1 MERSQK
7 LILFSLFL
15 MVLLV
20 FTSSVAAS
28 DLSIDDTV
36 GSNDNSINNN
46 VDLSA
51 VDNNNNDNANNNGVT
66 KKISSN
72 ISTNPNEKIITSSNV
87 VNGNKSLKSSNNGSI
102 IKSIRNPVLNIT
114 VRDAYNNKTGNYS
127 EDGFLI
133 EGAIIKIYNVSDGSL
148 VLTGVTDKNGNY
160 QLAELGYGTYNITIS
175 YSTYLPI
182 SWCFNMSMSE
192 RRHSWDKTFYPDI
205 AFVVYY
211 TGHSNKINYLMNLSR
226 RVYYINN
233 YNPFE
238 SDKLWLLEHA
248 NYIHLDMYSD
258 EIFSKYSSYII
269 NSPANKNY
277 KIAYTFGTNV
287 VGSATY
293 FNFIGASPDN
303 NTINTL
309 ENTYIGS
316 YFQASEITNS
326 EILAKNMKNLFDYI
340 RFLLNETNVNPT
352 LNSSRTPLL
361 SPTWGIYHPDYG
373 SVEFSPSQTEINTW
387 INKNPGYGKDGQGS
401 LNWMSEEY
409 IAWQVD
415 NTSPDELFGRFEMW
429 YNANKKSITTPYIIV
444 ASYYAGG
451 NLIDAL
457 IKSYESQGRAAFNLY
472 QSEQTPSLS
481 SLLVMFEN
489 FTSRGVSGVN
499 SLYSWSLDYAN
510 STNGGAIKDLQTLNV
525 EVTRAL
531 AQISEESYNSEY
543 GPQVE
548 WTYSVTIPSFE
559 GVFGTVEVS
568 YTNSKGE
575 EVVIQSGVDKLVQL
589 SIGWAKLKEMNN
601 SDKKIAIVLYNYPP
615 GKSDI
620 GASYLDIYNITM
632 ILLQLLADNGYDIGM
647 SKDQIP
653 DEETLTMLIE
663 EACNKGSWA
672 QGYLNDYVEKYWDTL
687 QANGQLVSL
696 TQYKKY
702 LNSLNPSLRDEL
714 INHWGKGLGK
724 IMVYNGTKYGNTK
737 YIVIPGITFG
747 NVFVTFQPSRGWE
760 EEDIA
765 NYHNATLPA
774 HQQYITFYKWLSEY
788 YKANAIINMGTHG
801 TLEFLPGRDIGLRED
816 DWSFELNSVP
826 TIYPYIVSNPGEAM
840 IAKNRLGA
848 LLISHMTPAT
858 VISELYGNY
867 TVLKEYIASYQNAI
881 RVGST
886 QTAEQYKQLIL
897 QLSNSS
903 AIGFGTPA
911 KGQSF
916 DDWLNSIESK
926 LDDLENDLIT
936 YGLHTIGKVLTG
948 EELIQEIITI
958 TTAKTNVYTDI
969 LHYLYPELSNLNFY
983 DIKSNPD
990 YKTQVN
996 ATKIWLYEFIASMI
1010 PNENNFD
1017 ELISAMGISRD
1028 SDLFKDLSLANATLL
1043 AILNNEEWNGILSAL
1058 SGGYVRPGLAGDPA
1072 YADVL
1077 PTGRSIYTGDTT
1089 KMPTQAAWSAAK
1101 NIVDATLINYYLKN
1115 NFTFPSLVAIIMWG
1129 TELLR
1134 TDGLAIAEFL
1144 YYLGVKPVWLPSGV
1158 VDGVE
1163 LMDLSELK
1171 ITLPG
1176 GLTIQRPRIDVFT
1189 SMVTSNV
1196 GWIKLLV
1203 DGLSLAALNTTDESF
1218 EYNKVK
1224 LHYNQTGS
1232 LDRLFGL
1239 PGNVL
1244 EGTGMSDY
1252 IPATSNWYDTN
1263 INMSSTLTN
1272 IYLNRVS
1279 YSWGI
1284 DSDGKLVIK
1293 KQTDAYT
1300 NLLKSVDLVT
1310 QNIDSTWRF
1319 LDSDDYYDWFG
1330 GLIGASNGVGGHAQT
1345 AVVDTRN
1352 PNNLIVRSASQELEL
1367 EIRSTLLNPKYQ
1379 EGLLNGASGWN
1390 AYAAK
1395 VQDLYAFATVSGDSS
1410 LVSQNTWSQLANG
1423 INQLGSR
1430 VNSAS
1435 SAYGWESAA
1444 AWMIYAA
1451 KTGLWTPTSAADK
1464 ATLQELVN
1472 NYVQKVVDY
1481 QAFAC
1486 CHHTD
1491 PFSFN
1496 SDVAS
1501 MFTGSNADLQKFN
1514 QLFKEMSAT
1523 NQDLTSNQQQNTNT
1537 NSNQKV
1543 NGSSTTNNNQG
1554 QSSGSSQ
1561 GSQGSAG
1568 QSQASVGQG
1577 GASAAVTG
1585 SAGSNANDGSEASSQ
1600 ASTES
1605 SSSQEAY
1612 ELNEQSQPSSGS
1624 EASLP
1629 IEVMALII
1637 ALIVIFGY
1645 GFFRKNRINEEFEE
1659 Y

>member
-1 MERSQK
+1 M
-7 LILFSLFL
+7 FSLL
-15 MVLLV
+15 VMVLII

-28 DLSIDDTV
+28 DLSIDDDALD
-36 GSNDNSINNN
+36 SSDNSKNDNL
-46 VDLSA
+46 DLSD
-51 VDNNNNDNANNNGVT
+51 VDNNNDIKVDD
-66 KKISSN
+66 SSI
-72 ISTNPNEKIITSSNV
+72 ISTNSNGEVINSSQDV
-87 VNGNKSLKSSNNGSI
+87 SSDDSLKSSDNNSVM
-102 IKSIRNPVLNIT
+102 KSVRNPVLNVT

-133 EGAIIKIYNVSDGSL
+133 EGAIIKIYNLSDNSL

-160 QLAELGYGTYNITIS
+160 QLAELGYGNYNITIS

-182 SWCFNMSMSE
+182 SWCFNISMSE
-192 RRHSWDKTFYPDI
+192 RRHNFAKTFYPDI
-205 AFVVYY
+205 AFIVYY
-211 TGHSNKINYLMNLSR
+211 TGHSSKINYLMNLSR

-258 EIFSKYSSYII
+258 ETVSKYSSYII
-269 NSPANKNY
+269 NSPANRNY
-277 KIAYTFGTNV
+277 KIAYTFGANV
-287 VGSATY
+287 VGTAAN
-293 FNFIGASPDN
+293 FHFIGGSPN
-303 NTINTL
+303 NNSINTL

-316 YFQASEITNS
+316 YFQATDITDR
-326 EILAKNMKNLFDYI
+326 EILVKNMGNLFDYI
-340 RFLLNETNVNPT
+340 RFLLNESTINPT

-361 SPTWGIYHPDYG
+361 SPTWGIYHPDLG
-373 SVEFSPSQTEINTW
+373 KIEFSPSQSDINSW
-387 INKNPGYGKDGQGS
+387 IIENPGYGNDGQGS
-401 LNWMSEEY
+401 LNWMVNQYVS
-409 IAWQVD
+409 WQTA
-415 NTSPDELFGRFEMW
+415 NTSPKELFSRFETW
-429 YNANKKSITTPYIIV
+429 YNSNKAGINTPYIII

-457 IKSYESQGRAAFNLY
+457 IDSYEYQGRAAFNLY

-481 SLLVMFEN
+481 SLLVLFQN
-489 FTSRGVSGVN
+489 FSSRGVSGVN

-510 STNGGAIKDLQTLNV
+510 SSNGGAITDLQTLNV

-531 AQISEESYNSEY
+531 SQISEDSFKSPH
-543 GPQVE
+543 GPQIE

-575 EVVIQSGVDKLVQL
+575 EVVIPAGVDKLVQL
-589 SIGWAKLKEMNN
+589 SIGWAKLKEMKNY
-601 SDKKIAIVLYNYPP
+601 DKKIAVVLYNYPP

-620 GASYLDIYNITM
+620 GASYLDIFNSTR
-632 ILLQLLADNGYDIGM
+632 ILLELLADNGYNIGM
-647 SKDQIP
+647 AKDQIP

-663 EACNKGSWA
+663 EACNKGTWA
-672 QGYLNDYVEKYWDTL
+672 QGYLNDYVEKYWETL
-687 QANGQLVSL
+687 KANGQLVSL

-702 LNSLNPSLRDEL
+702 LNSLNPSLREEL
-714 INHWGKGLGK
+714 VNHWGKGLGK

-737 YIVIPGITFG
+737 YIVIPGISFG

-816 DWSFELNSVP
+816 DWTFELNSVP

-858 VISELYGNY
+858 VISDLYGNY
-867 TVLKEYIASYQNAI
+867 SVLKDYITNYQNAM
-881 RVGST
+881 RVGSI
-886 QTAEQYKQLIL
+886 QTAEQYKNLIL
-897 QLSNSS
+897 ELANSS
-903 AIGFGTPA
+903 AIGFGNPA
-911 KGQSF
+911 KGQNF
-916 DDWLNSIESK
+916 DDWLNSIESR

-958 TTAKTNVYTDI
+958 TTSKTNVYNDI
-969 LHYLYPELSNLNFY
+969 LHYLYPELSHLDY
-983 DIKSNPD
+983 YAIKSD
-990 YKTQVN
+990 KQYLTQIN
-996 ATKIWLYEFIASMI
+996 ATKIWLYEFISNMI
-1010 PNENNFD
+1010 PDANNFD
-1017 ELISAMGISRD
+1017 LLISAMGISRD
-1028 SDLFKDLSLANATLL
+1028 SALFNDLSLANATLL
-1043 AILNNEEWNGILSAL
+1043 ALLNNEEWNAILSAL

-1072 YADVL
+1072 YSDVL
-1077 PTGRSIYTGDTT
+1077 PTGRNIYTGDTT
-1089 KMPTQAAWSAAK
+1089 KMPTPAAWSAAK

-1144 YYLGVKPVWLPSGV
+1144 YYLGVKPVWLSSGTV
-1158 VDGVE
+1158 VGVE

-1171 ITLPG
+1171 ITFPDG
-1176 GLTIQRPRIDVFT
+1176 TTIQRPRIDVFT

-1203 DGLSLAALNTTDESF
+1203 DGLSLAALNTTNESF
-1218 EYNKVK
+1218 EDNKVK

-1252 IPATSNWYDTN
+1252 IPATSKWYDTN
-1263 INMSSTLTN
+1263 IDMSSTLTN

-1284 DSDGKLVIK
+1284 GPDGNLTIK
-1293 KQTDAYT
+1293 KQTNIYMD
-1300 NLLKSVDLVT
+1300 LLKNVDLVT

-1330 GLIGASNGVGGHAQT
+1330 GLIGASNRLGGHAQT
-1345 AVVDTRN
+1345 AVVDIRN
-1352 PNNLIVRSASQELEL
+1352 PNNLIVRTASEELEL

-1379 EGLLNGASGWN
+1379 DALLTSAGGWN

-1410 LVSQNTWSQLANG
+1410 LISQNTWSSLANG
-1423 INQLGSR
+1423 INQLGSK

-1451 KTGLWTPTSAADK
+1451 QTGLWNPSSAADK
-1464 ATLQELVN
+1464 ATLQDLVN

-1501 MFTGSNADLQKFN
+1501 MFTGSNADLEKFN
-1514 QLFKEMSAT
+1514 QLFKQMSAT
-1523 NQDLTSNQQQNTNT
+1523 NQDLLSKNQNNEQVHETK
-1537 NSNQKV
+1537 QKV
-1543 NGSSTTNNNQG
+1543 NGSSNNNMNQG
-1554 QSSGSSQ
+1554 QNSGSSQGSQ

-1568 QSQASVGQG
+1568 QSQSGVGES

-1585 SAGSNANDGSEASSQ
+1585 SAGSNANNGAGESSQ
-1600 ASTES
+1600 ASSES
-1605 SSSQEAY
+1605 SSSSQAY
-1612 ELNEQSQPSSGS
+1612 ELSQESQPSSGS

-1629 IEVMALII
+1629 IEVMVVII
-1637 ALIVIFGY
+1637 AILVIFGY
-1645 GFFRKNRINEEFEE
+1645 GFFRKSRNEEFEE

>member
-1 MERSQK
+1 MKARK
-7 LILFSLFL
+7 LILFSLMLIFL
-15 MVLLV
+15 II

-28 DLSIDDTV
+28 DLSSDYEVLD
-36 GSNDNSINNN
+36 SSDESINNDIVLSN
-46 VDLSA
+46 VKGNRVNEDE
-51 VDNNNNDNANNNGVT
+51 
-66 KKISSN
+66 SSL
-72 ISTNPNEKIITSSNV
+72 ISTNNEDLTNSSFNSD
-87 VNGNKSLKSSNNGSI
+87 NSLKSSKNGSTV
-102 IKSIRNPVLNIT
+102 KSVRNPVLNIT
-114 VRDAYNNKTGNYS
+114 VRDVYDNITGKYS
-127 EDGFLI
+127 ENGFLI
-133 EGAIIKIYNVSDGSL
+133 EGAVINIYNVYNHSL
-148 VLTGVTDKNGNY
+148 VVTGLTDKNGNF
-160 QLAELGYGTYNITIS
+160 QLPELGYGTYNITIS

-182 SWCFNMSMSE
+182 SWCFNVSMTE
-192 RRHSWDKTFYPDI
+192 RRHNWEKTFYPDI
-205 AFVVYY
+205 AFIVYY
-211 TGHSNKINYLMNLSR
+211 SGHINKINYLMNLSR

-238 SDKLWLLEHA
+238 SDKLWLLEYA

-258 EIFSKYSSYII
+258 ETVSMYSSYII
-269 NSPANKNY
+269 NSPANRNY

-287 VGSATY
+287 AGSATH
-293 FNFIGASPDN
+293 FNFIGCNVDN

-316 YFQASEITNS
+316 YFQATDITNNA
-326 EILAKNMKNLFDYI
+326 ILVNNMRNLFDYI
-340 RFLLNETNVNPT
+340 CFLLNESNVNPT

-361 SPTWGIYHPDYG
+361 SPTWGIYHPDLG
-373 SVEFSPSQTEINTW
+373 RIDFSPSQSDINSW
-387 INKNPGYGKDGQGS
+387 ILANPGYGNDGQGS
-401 LNWMSEEY
+401 LNWMIDQYVS
-409 IAWQVD
+409 WQND
-415 NTSPDELFGRFEMW
+415 NTSPDELFGRFESW
-429 YNANKKSITTPYIIV
+429 YNSNKANIKTPYIVI
-444 ASYYAGG
+444 ASYYSGG
-451 NLIDAL
+451 DLIDAL
-457 IKSYESQGRAAFNLY
+457 INTYESQGRAAFNIY

-481 SLLVMFEN
+481 SLLVKFQN

-499 SLYSWSLDYAN
+499 SLYSWSLNYGN
-510 STNGGAIKDLQTLNV
+510 SANGGAVTDLQTLNV

-531 AQISEESYNSEY
+531 SQISEESFNSGH
-543 GPQVE
+543 GPQLE

-575 EVVIQSGVDKLVQL
+575 EVVIQSGVEKLVQL

-601 SDKKIAIVLYNYPP
+601 SDKKITIVLYNYPP

-620 GASYLDIYNITM
+620 GASYLDIFNSTR
-632 ILLQLLADNGYDIGM
+632 ILLELLADNGYNIGM

-663 EACNKGSWA
+663 EACNKGTWA

-687 QANGQLVSL
+687 HANGQLVSL
-696 TQYKKY
+696 AQYKKY
-702 LNSLNPSLRDEL
+702 LNSLNPTLREEL

-737 YIVIPGITFG
+737 YIVIPGISFG

-765 NYHNATLPA
+765 NYHNATLPP

-788 YKANAIINMGTHG
+788 YKADAIINMGTHG

-816 DWSFELNSVP
+816 DWSFELNSIP

-858 VISELYGNY
+858 VISDLYGNF
-867 TVLKEYIASYQNAI
+867 TVLKEYITNYQNAI
-881 RVGST
+881 RVGSA
-886 QTAEQYKQLIL
+886 QTAEEYKNLIIQLA
-897 QLSNSS
+897 NSTS
-903 AIGFGTPA
+903 IGFTTPA
-911 KGQSF
+911 NGQDF
-916 DDWLNSIESK
+916 EEWLNSIDSK

-936 YGLHTIGKVLTG
+936 IGLHTIGKVLTG

-969 LHYLYPELSNLNFY
+969 LHYLYPELNNLDYY
-983 DIKSNPD
+983 DIKSD
-990 YKTQVN
+990 SRYISQVN
-996 ATKIWLYEFIASMI
+996 ATKIWLHQFIAALI

-1028 SDLFKDLSLANATLL
+1028 SALFNDLALANATLL
-1043 AILNNEEWNGILSAL
+1043 GIQNNEEWDAILSAL

-1072 YADVL
+1072 YSDVL

-1089 KMPTQAAWSAAK
+1089 KMPTKAAWVAAK
-1101 NIVDATLINYYLKN
+1101 NIVDTTLLNYYLKN
-1115 NFTFPSLVAIIMWG
+1115 NYTFPSLVSIIMWG

-1144 YYLGVKPVWLPSGV
+1144 YYLGVKPVWLQSGV
-1158 VDGVE
+1158 VSGVE

-1176 GLTIQRPRIDVFT
+1176 GIEIQRPRIDVFT

-1203 DGLSLAALNTTDESF
+1203 NGLSLAALNTTNESF
-1218 EYNKVK
+1218 EDNKVK

-1239 PGNVL
+1239 PANVL

-1252 IPATSNWYDTN
+1252 IPATSKWYDTN
-1263 INMSSTLTN
+1263 INMTSTLTN
-1272 IYLNRVS
+1272 IYLDRVS

-1284 DSDGKLVIK
+1284 DSEGNLVIK
-1293 KQTDAYT
+1293 KQTNIYKD
-1300 NLLKSVDLVT
+1300 LLQKVDLVT

-1330 GLIGASNGVGGHAQT
+1330 GLIGASNSLGGHSQT
-1345 AVVDTRN
+1345 AVVDMRN
-1352 PNNLIVRSASQELEL
+1352 PNDLIVRSASEELEL

-1379 EGLLNGASGWN
+1379 EGLLTSAGGWN

-1395 VQDLYAFATVSGDSS
+1395 VQDLFAFAKVSGDSS
-1410 LVSQNTWSQLANG
+1410 LVSQNTWSSLANG
-1423 INQLGSR
+1423 INQLSSQ
-1430 VNSAS
+1430 VNSPSA
-1435 SAYGWESAA
+1435 AYGWESAA

-1451 KTGLWTPTSAADK
+1451 NTGLWNPTSDADK
-1464 ATLQELVN
+1464 QTLQDLVN
-1472 NYVQKVVDY
+1472 KYVQNVVDY

-1496 SDVAS
+1496 NDVAS
-1501 MFTGSNADLQKFN
+1501 MFTGSNAVLQKFN

-1523 NQDLTSNQQQNTNT
+1523 NQDLLSN
-1537 NSNQKV
+1537 NQPTTDNVPETQKAV
-1543 NGSSTTNNNQG
+1543 NGSSTSSNNNG

-1561 GSQGSAG
+1561 GSQGSSG
-1568 QSQASVGQG
+1568 QSQSGVGVN

-1585 SAGSNANDGSEASSQ
+1585 SAGSNSNGAGESSAQ
-1600 ASTES
+1600 SSGES
-1605 SSSQEAY
+1605 SSKVY
-1612 ELNEQSQPSSGS
+1612 ELNQDSQPSSGS

-1637 ALIVIFGY
+1637 AILVIFGY
-1645 GFFRKNRINEEFEE
+1645 GFFKKGRNEEFEE